1 MKSNDRLE
9 LLGRAFAYGEV
20 DQLAESLYADC
31 KYNSDYAHRRLT
43 SAEQILESMR
53 KVNAAI
59 QNDKE
64 HNSTYTY
71 EIVEL
76 KTLLKEGVDL
86 DALHGDAFFNVYEN
100 GLLLY
105 QFGDSAPVA
114 VVYIKITPGGSISE
128 INLSRNHKWFDVT
141 FYGEDGLEDSEKDI
155 PYTVKQMSPHDRQVK
170 EMQSVWTHQKHDYEE
185 LEDSE
190 VYIWRQADIYFCQW
204 LNNNDYHLLEKQI
217 YDDCIGY
224 RCHRRGYA
232 YTVYMFAYGQQ
243 KTAQLDGDYC
253 RNLLDYKLS
262 EKSMTLVVYL
272 NVQRSKDGEGFSYQ
286 VCDYCGNA
294 DRGPDLWRVKE
305 INGKWILEFY
315 PRKEIMDAEYKL
327 MYAFNRDNMDVYDC
341 IMSEKNPML
350 TGCLEHPGSFGGE
363 DFYVNMF
370 RIHREHGDMKI
381 GYVRF
386 NDVIYSSAPYIN
398 GYGYFSFRVDNATDR
413 ILEVTVYPFDNT
425 KYAEFI
431 KTEERESDSWYG
443 NIPKVTNVEALP
455 PVATE
460 RFAIKLGFD
469 NGECRKF
476 ILPIA
481 SEDEHN
487 EEVSYESYVLTDE
500 IWGTSFITQSTD
512 THRGLVI
519 EFRNKFFLSVLKCYE
534 ESEDFSE
541 PELCDET
548 IFEDDTTIVR
558 RIWTWRAKSIYED
571 EETGLMKALLSGQA
585 FNYYG
590 VSTFASREG
599 RRLCSINFDYSGNF
613 HEGLAQVSKNGFG
626 YGFIDRNMQF
636 AIPMIYS
643 NADEFKDGR
652 AKVRRG
658 GKWFY
663 VDKTGKETL
672 IEPKSTGEKY
682 QDIGEYCEGMCRVST
697 LKLGSMDLA
706 YYSDDSEIAGTWGFI
721 DETGVEVIPPQY
733 IYAEDFSGGIAI
745 VCKGKWTKDRKW
757 DNKYNTG
764 KYWTDEELWGA
775 IDKTGNSVIPFIFDE
790 IKHFSDTEEVFMAH
804 IGGWENGHW
813 GVIDK
818 HGNWLADPVFA
829 GIDYEYFDGLFAF
842 YESDNWNDDVPL
854 GIYDVKQKKVL
865 FPPQFFDV
873 SFRDDGWIEVEV
885 YDEQLGRRVEK
896 LIDRG
901 GKEKFH
907 SIYTSIYCWKK
918 PYEAMIR
925 DENGDRHGLI
935 DEDGNVILP
944 CEYDVAWSGIDYE
957 HRRIIYKEN
966 EKYGVRD
973 FDGNILVKPLYYE
986 IHGEDKPFLTIRVG
1000 EKDHYKEGLITQ
1012 TGDEVIPAVFKR
1024 ISWCK
1029 DGYIICCSDD
1039 HCEMLRYSRL
1049 NTP

>member
-1 MKSNDRLE
+1 
-9 LLGRAFAYGEV
+9 
-20 DQLAESLYADC
+20 
-31 KYNSDYAHRRLT
+31 
-43 SAEQILESMR
+43 
-53 KVNAAI
+53 
-59 QNDKE
+59 
-64 HNSTYTY
+64 
-71 EIVEL
+71 
-76 KTLLKEGVDL
+76 
-86 DALHGDAFFNVYEN
+86 
-100 GLLLY
+100 
-105 QFGDSAPVA
+105 
-114 VVYIKITPGGSISE
+114 
-128 INLSRNHKWFDVT
+128 
-141 FYGEDGLEDSEKDI
+141 
-155 PYTVKQMSPHDRQVK
+155 
-170 EMQSVWTHQKHDYEE
+170 
-185 LEDSE
+185 
-190 VYIWRQADIYFCQW
+190 
-204 LNNNDYHLLEKQI
+204 
-217 YDDCIGY
+217 
-224 RCHRRGYA
+224 
-232 YTVYMFAYGQQ
+232 
-243 KTAQLDGDYC
+243 
-253 RNLLDYKLS
+253 
-262 EKSMTLVVYL
+262 
-272 NVQRSKDGEGFSYQ
+272 
-286 VCDYCGNA
+286 
-294 DRGPDLWRVKE
+294 
-305 INGKWILEFY
+305 
-315 PRKEIMDAEYKL
+315 
-327 MYAFNRDNMDVYDC
+327 
-341 IMSEKNPML
+341 
-350 TGCLEHPGSFGGE
+350 
-363 DFYVNMF
+363 
-370 RIHREHGDMKI
+370 
-381 GYVRF
+381 
-386 NDVIYSSAPYIN
+386 
-398 GYGYFSFRVDNATDR
+398 
-413 ILEVTVYPFDNT
+413 
-425 KYAEFI
+425 
-431 KTEERESDSWYG
+431 
-443 NIPKVTNVEALP
+443 
-455 PVATE
+455 
-460 RFAIKLGFD
+460 
-469 NGECRKF
+469 
-476 ILPIA
+476 
-481 SEDEHN
+481 
-487 EEVSYESYVLTDE
+487 
-500 IWGTSFITQSTD
+500 
-512 THRGLVI
+512 
-519 EFRNKFFLSVLKCYE
+519 
-534 ESEDFSE
+534 
-541 PELCDET
+541 
-548 IFEDDTTIVR
+548 
-558 RIWTWRAKSIYED
+558 
-571 EETGLMKALLSGQA
+571 
-585 FNYYG
+585 
-590 VSTFASREG
+590 
-599 RRLCSINFDYSGNF
+599 
-613 HEGLAQVSKNGFG
+613 
-626 YGFIDRNMQF
+626 MQF

-663 VDKTGKETL
+663 VDKTGKETP
-672 IEPKSTGEKY
+672 IEPKIIGEKY
-682 QDIGEYCEGMCRVST
+682 QDIGEYREDMCRVST

-745 VCKGKWTKDRKW
+745 VCKGKWTKDQKW

-918 PYEAMIR
+918 PYEVMIR

-986 IHGEDKPFLTIRVG
+986 IHGVDKPFLTIRVG